1 MYTGKNLRQSL
12 IRLTMKDMIGYY
24 FNKLACTAYSG
35 LNNIYTLSAMGKIKC
50 LVSWLIFVGSDRSS
64 RSHSVFVG
72 SSVCKAQSCQEHA
85 IFIFQPQ
92 ILYHDSEG
100 IKPTFGEHSE
110 GNQRILKE
118 HSEITRESNQTL
130 SYRRSLK
137 YIVLFPCNSQQCLC
151 PYVGILPYS
160 VQKNSRWLHLRPP
173 VYLPFGSH
181 VYQHKSLALPD
192 KCSSEAIQHQ
202 NHQK

>member
-50 LVSWLIFVGSDRSS
+50 LVSYLIFVGSDRSS

-72 SSVCKAQSCQEHA
+72 SSVCKAQSCLEHA

-100 IKPTFGEHSE
+100 IRQTFGEHSE
-110 GNQRILKE
+110 
-118 HSEITRESNQTL
+118 HSESTQKAIRE
-130 SYRRSLK
+130 YLK
-137 YIVLFPCNSQQCLC
+137 STQ
-151 PYVGILPYS
+151 
-160 VQKNSRWLHLRPP
+160 R
-173 VYLPFGSH
+173 
-181 VYQHKSLALPD
+181 
-192 KCSSEAIQHQ
+192 
-202 NHQK
+202 